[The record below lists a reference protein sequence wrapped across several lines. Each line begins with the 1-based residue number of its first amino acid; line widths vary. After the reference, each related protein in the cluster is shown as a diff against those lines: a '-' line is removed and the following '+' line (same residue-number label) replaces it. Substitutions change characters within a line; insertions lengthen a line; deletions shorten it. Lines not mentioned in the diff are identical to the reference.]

1 MSQIF
6 TIENDRVV
14 IKKLAVEAIEGN
26 ITHNGNLNLTGPVEI
41 TSTLTVDTIKVK
53 NLEAANGVN
62 TKFGEWV
69 VKEEADL
76 LGKGLLWTWNS
87 GSVQVGYM
95 SGNRLWTSSDFDLES
110 DKSYMIDGIPVLSK
124 TELSPQVT
132 KSRLREVGT
141 LKNIVVS
148 GNAALAD
155 FAIFNSELG
164 RLGLN
169 TESPNATLSV
179 VDNDVEI
186 VLGSPSDGVAQIG
199 TYTSSDLNIV
209 TDHTPRISIKSGG
222 EVIVNGDLT
231 IKGILKVDS
240 IVTDSRIDRFSPLEF
255 KTSRDRGIYGLGMVW
270 SGTGAT
276 KQLIM
281 MADPDRLWTTE
292 SLDLSEGR
300 NYYINGESVLS
311 SSSLGNN
318 VTQSNLSKLGTL
330 EYLNVQGEATFMTR
344 INASRAVLNAKTIL
358 FNDGDEFTITNS
370 KLTASSKLS
379 FNINT
384 DEVMYASADEII
396 LGNHT
401 KSRRPVKIHGRL
413 TVGINNPDEDV
424 DLAVNGNISFSGK
437 KFITGMSAPENGS
450 YSKGDICWNEDP
462 TSATYVGWVCTEAGA
477 PGRWLPFG
485 AIARQ

>member
-6 TIENDRVV
+6 SIQDDKVV
-14 IKKLAVEAIEGN
+14 IKKLAVDALEGD
-26 ITHNGNLNLTGPVEI
+26 ITHIGKLNLTGPVEI
-41 TSTLTVDTIKVK
+41 TSTLTVDTLKVK
-53 NLEAANGVN
+53 NLEAVNGVN
-62 TKFGEWV
+62 SKFGEWT
-69 VKEEADL
+69 VKEEVDL
-76 LGKGLLWTWNS
+76 LGKGLLWTWDS
-87 GSVQVGYM
+87 GSVQFGYM
-95 SGNRLWTSSDFDLES
+95 TGNRLWSSSNFDLEN

-132 KSRLREVGT
+132 KSRLKELGT

-155 FAIFNSELG
+155 FAVFNSELG

-169 TESPNATLSV
+169 TDSPNGTLSV

-186 VLGSPSDGVAQIG
+186 VVGSPRDKTGQIG
-199 TYTSSDLNIV
+199 TYTSSDFNII
-209 TDHTPRISIKSGG
+209 TDNTPRISIKSGG
-222 EVIVNGDLT
+222 EVIVNGNLSINGTLT
-231 IKGILKVDS
+231 VES

-255 KTSRDRGIYGLGMVW
+255 KTSRDRAIYGLGMIW
-270 SGTGAT
+270 TGTGGT
-276 KQLIM
+276 RQLIM

-292 SLDLSEGR
+292 SLDLAEGR

-311 SSSLGNN
+311 NTNLGNN

-344 INASRAVLNAKTIL
+344 INASRAILNAKNIL

-370 KLTASSKLS
+370 KLTASNNISI
-379 FNINT
+379 NINH
-384 DEVMYASADEII
+384 DEALYVSQSEII
-396 LGNHT
+396 IGNNNNIN
-401 KSRRPVKIHGRL
+401 RPVKVYGQL
-413 TVGINNPDEDV
+413 TVGVNNPDQDV
-424 DLAVNGNISFSGK
+424 DLAVKGNISFSNK
-437 KFITGMSAPENGS
+437 KFITGSSEPTTGS
-450 YSKGDICWNEDP
+450 YSKGDICWNDEP
-462 TSATYVGWVCTEAGA
+462 TSATYIGWVCIEAGG